1 MEQIVYDKEYLINM
15 KLQIEDFLKTLDT
28 NFNEYFDRLR
38 NGRYSVS
45 ELFPMFWDDNDFGSL
60 LRTSAYVDQ
69 YKELIKKKGQKLIE
83 EIDVRIQ
90 AFDELHKIEI

>member
-1 MEQIVYDKEYLINM
+1 VEQIVYDKEYLINM
-15 KLQIEDFLKTLDT
+15 KSQIEEFLNNLDA

-45 ELFPMFWDDNDFGSL
+45 ELFPMFWDDSDFGSL

-69 YKELIKKKGQKLIE
+69 YKELIKKKGKKLIE